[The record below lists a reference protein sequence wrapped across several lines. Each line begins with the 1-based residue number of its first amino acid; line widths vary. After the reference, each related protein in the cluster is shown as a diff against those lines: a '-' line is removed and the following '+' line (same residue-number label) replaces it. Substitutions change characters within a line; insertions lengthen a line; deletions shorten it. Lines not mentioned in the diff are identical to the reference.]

1 MIEGGGAGEACVVQ
15 RRLSRRTIGKAGPRL
30 ATRCCLLPHLLL
42 MLLHEGELVLQLLQ
56 HLHLGGLEVCSVGPQ
71 VIQVLELL
79 WR

>member
-1 MIEGGGAGEACVVQ
+1 MIQGGGAGEACVVV
-15 RRLSRRTIGKAGPRL
+15 RGLSQRTIGKAGPWL

-56 HLHLGGLEVCSVGPQ
+56 HLHLEGLEVSLVGPQ
-71 VIQVLELL
+71 VIQELKLL